1 LASAGTWKRKRE
13 TDNHSKAFQG
23 LPPATI
29 PSHNEIFDDNR
40 VTNMSSTSTR
50 SDALVFFGATGD
62 LAYKKIFPA
71 IQELIQQGLLDV
83 PIVGVA
89 KSGWNL
95 EQFRE
100 RARDSLATHG
110 GVDQAAF
117 AKLIARL
124 SYLDGDYRD
133 PATFAQLREL
143 LRKSSSPLHYLAI
156 PPSVFAPVVQHLSDS
171 GCASNARIMVEKPFG
186 RDFATA
192 EALNQILHAHFPE
205 SRIFRIDHY
214 VGKEPVLNIL
224 CFRFANQFL
233 EPIWNRNCIESIQI
247 TMAEEFG
254 VQGRGAFYDEAGA
267 IRDVIQNH
275 MLQVLAMLT
284 MEPPGSNSPDGIRDE
299 KSKILRAIEPLGPET
314 VVRGQFRGY
323 RQEKG
328 VAADSEVETYAAVR
342 LHIESWRW
350 AGVPILI
357 RAGKCLKTTSTEVL
371 IRFQETPQKFFAVHS
386 VDHRHNYIRIRFNP
400 EEIIALGAV
409 VRKEGMEVELQPV
422 ELLASHQPVDE
433 VPAYAR
439 LLQSAMAGDSSLFAR
454 ADSIDAQWR
463 IVEPV
468 LGNTTPISFYEPG
481 SWGPR
486 DADRLLP
493 AGDEWHNP

>member
-1 LASAGTWKRKRE
+1 MNSPYKESG
-13 TDNHSKAFQG
+13 
-23 LPPATI
+23 
-29 PSHNEIFDDNR
+29 
-40 VTNMSSTSTR
+40 
-50 SDALVFFGATGD
+50 ALVFFGATGD

-89 KSGWNL
+89 KSGWGL
-95 EQFRE
+95 EQFRA

-110 GVDQAAF
+110 GVDEAAF
-117 AKLIARL
+117 AKLVSRL
-124 SYLDGDYRD
+124 GYLDGDYHD
-133 PATFAQLREL
+133 PATFAQLRQIL
-143 LRKSSSPLHYLAI
+143 GQSAAPLHYLAI
-156 PPSVFAPVVQHLSDS
+156 PPSVFAPVVQNLTAS
-171 GCASNARIMVEKPFG
+171 GCAKDARIMVEKPFG
-186 RDFATA
+186 RDVASA
-192 EALNQILHAHFPE
+192 EALNSILHVHFPE
-205 SRIFRIDHY
+205 SQIFRIDHY

-233 EPIWNRNCIESIQI
+233 EPIWNRHSIESIQI
-247 TMAEEFG
+247 TMAESFG
-254 VQGRGAFYDEAGA
+254 VQGRGAFYEEAGA

-299 KSKILRAIEPLGPET
+299 KAKILRAIAPLGPAT

-328 VAADSEVETYAAVR
+328 VAPDSEVETYAAVR

-357 RAGKCLKTTSTEVL
+357 RAGKCLKKTSTEVL
-371 IRFQETPQKFFAVHS
+371 VRFHQTPQKFVAVHA

-400 EEIIALGAV
+400 EEVIALGAV

-422 ELLASHQPVDE
+422 ELLASHQPVEE

-439 LLQSAMAGDSSLFAR
+439 LLQSAMAGDASLFGR

-463 IVEPV
+463 IVEPI
-468 LGNTTPISFYEPG
+468 LGSKTPVFTYEPG

-486 DADRLLP
+486 EADRLLP